1 MARSR
6 VGQGRSGAL
15 LAACAR
21 KVLTH
26 YRLNHA
32 CMKDTGEPWTSREK
46 SCIFAPY
53 LGIGFG
59 YALLFVL
66 YMYPFVQADLYD
78 AAEKVHEA
86 NKASTPL
93 TA

>member
-1 MARSR
+1 M
-6 VGQGRSGAL
+6 
-15 LAACAR
+15 
-21 KVLTH
+21 
-26 YRLNHA
+26 
-32 CMKDTGEPWTSREK
+32 D
-46 SCIFAPY
+46 

-66 YMYPFVQADLYD
+66 CMYPFVQADLYD